1 MKAAALQRIEEA
13 KNLDELEQVRVEIR
27 LRLRSKYSTALL
39 DSDATLLAA
48 RDDKGLGA
56 YIAAKYS
63 GRNDIAALLLDKG
76 VELDVFAACMAG
88 AKERVHELT
97 GGNPELINAY
107 SHDGWTPLHL
117 ACFFGQPGIAE
128 ALIVQGADVRARA
141 RNAMQNTPLHAA
153 VAGRS
158 KDAVRALLEHGAD
171 VNARQEGGWTALHA
185 ASQNGDVEM
194 VRLLIAA
201 GADVQARADNQQN
214 ALDLALT
221 KAHPA
226 VVEVLEAYAQ

>member
-1 MKAAALQRIEEA
+1 M
-13 KNLDELEQVRVEIR
+13 KNLWSEKTSQKLTGVD
-27 LRLRSKYSTALL
+27 
-39 DSDATLLAA
+39 LLAYTS
-48 RDDKGLGA
+48 RLIGA
-56 YIAAKYS
+56 
-63 GRNDIAALLLDKG
+63 
-76 VELDVFAACMAG
+76 
-88 AKERVHELT
+88 
-97 GGNPELINAY
+97 NPELINSY

-128 ALIVQGADVRARA
+128 ALIAQGADVRARA

-153 VAGRS
+153 AAGRS

-194 VRLLIAA
+194 VRLLIAG

-214 ALDLALT
+214 AMDLALG
-221 KAHPA
+221 KGHQA
-226 VVEVLEAYAQ
+226 VVDVLDEYA